1 MLLLAT
7 LWYFYLNCQQSKIF
21 IILDDDDH
29 NEIEEYDE
37 DEDTDRIDYDIATE
51 STMSETIGS

>member
-1 MLLLAT
+1 MFSN
-7 LWYFYLNCQQSKIF
+7 FYITTSNFF
-21 IILDDDDH
+21 IILYDDDH
-29 NEIEEYDE
+29 NDVEIEEYDE